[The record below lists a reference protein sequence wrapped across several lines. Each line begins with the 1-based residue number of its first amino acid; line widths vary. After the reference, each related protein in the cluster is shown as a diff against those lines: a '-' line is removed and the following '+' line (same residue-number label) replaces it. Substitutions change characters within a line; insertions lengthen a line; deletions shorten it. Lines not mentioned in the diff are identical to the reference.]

1 MNSKKIILILVL
13 VIALVCV
20 VSTIALVVSDPVSPN
35 CRRACEHVKAPAGW
49 SDCVA
54 MCEERP

>member
-1 MNSKKIILILVL
+1 MNSKIEIILILAIVL
-13 VIALVCV
+13 ACV

>member
-1 MNSKKIILILVL
+1 MNSKIEIILILAIVL
-13 VIALVCV
+13 ACI